1 MLLGKVFININQKLK
16 SIKFNNIQFNSKDC
30 KPNDIFFAI
39 KGKNINGNNY
49 INNAILNGAKI
60 IVSNLKF
67 EGFDKN
73 KILFIYNKN
82 PRKLLSEVAS
92 LFFKLKP
99 SNIIGVTGTN
109 GKTSIAN
116 FYYQILNLNKK
127 RVAAIGTLGVLSKKI
142 SLKTNNT
149 TLDPLNIHKIL
160 KRIYSLSKL
169 YHNLYHYSHQQ
180 ILNIILFYFCQ
191 KL

>member
-1 MLLGKVFININQKLK
+1 MLLGKVFININQKIK

-39 KGKNINGNNY
+39 KGKNKNGNNY
-49 INNAILNGAKI
+49 INNAIHNGAKI

-73 KILFIYNKN
+73 KILFIHNKN
-82 PRKLLSEVAS
+82 PRKLLSKVAS

-109 GKTSIAN
+109 GKTSIAT
-116 FYYQILNLNKK
+116 FFLFKF
-127 RVAAIGTLGVLSKKI
+127 
-142 SLKTNNT
+142 
-149 TLDPLNIHKIL
+149 NI
-160 KRIYSLSKL
+160 
-169 YHNLYHYSHQQ
+169 
-180 ILNIILFYFCQ
+180 
-191 KL
+191 